1 VGARRAGSGAGRDA
15 AQPLTVLRAE
25 ASVRLE
31 NGVLRTTAPLRLDT
45 DAGAVTLTGR
55 VNADRTLAL
64 AGQVRVPP
72 EVIAR
77 VTHGDLIVTSPV
89 PVSIR
94 VVGRTDA
101 PEVQVVDL
109 AATIAALAG
118 SRLRAL
124 TRGLF
129 Q

>member
-1 VGARRAGSGAGRDA
+1 
-15 AQPLTVLRAE
+15 
-25 ASVRLE
+25 
-31 NGVLRTTAPLRLDT
+31 
-45 DAGAVTLTGR
+45 
-55 VNADRTLAL
+55 
-64 AGQVRVPP
+64 
-72 EVIAR
+72 
-77 VTHGDLIVTSPV
+77 
-89 PVSIR
+89 VSIR